1 MNTLNRCMFTVE
13 DLSYIP
19 DKGTS
24 PYLAIPEINIT
35 LQGVTNLLSSCDPH
49 KSPGPDNLH
58 TAFLK
63 QVSMEIAPML
73 RHLFQQSLR
82 YNSIPAV
89 WKQAHVTPIYKKG
102 KRSDPKNYQ
111 PVSLT
116 SLTCKTM
123 EHILVSQIMKHLE
136 SNNILI
142 QKQHGFRSQHSCKA
156 QLFLT
161 TNDLP
166 KEIDDKVQAIL
177 DFSKAFDKVVHNR
190 LKHKLDFYGI
200 RGNLLG

>member
-1 MNTLNRCMFTVE
+1 MQLIGLTTEKLLPTALSTLISTTGTIASESSEKAEAFNEYFKSVFTLE

-24 PYLAIPEINIT
+24 PYPAIPEINIT

-58 TAFLK
+58 AAFLK
-63 QVSMEIAPML
+63 QVSVEIAPML
-73 RHLFQQSLR
+73 THLFQQSLR
-82 YNSIPAV
+82 DNSIPAV
-89 WKQAHVTPIYKKG
+89 WKQAYVTPIYKKG
-102 KRSDPKNYQ
+102 NRSHPKNYR

-116 SLTCKTM
+116 SLICKTM

-142 QKQHGFRSQHSCKA
+142 QEQHRF
-156 QLFLT
+156 
-161 TNDLP
+161 
-166 KEIDDKVQAIL
+166 
-177 DFSKAFDKVVHNR
+177 
-190 LKHKLDFYGI
+190 
-200 RGNLLG
+200 